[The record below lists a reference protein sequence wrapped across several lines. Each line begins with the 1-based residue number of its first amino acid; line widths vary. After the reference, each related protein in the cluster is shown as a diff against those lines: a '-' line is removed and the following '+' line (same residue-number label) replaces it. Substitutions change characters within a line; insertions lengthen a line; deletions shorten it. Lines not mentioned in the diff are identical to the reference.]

1 MATLTVNGAQVRV
14 RLMDVDLSKLRL
26 DPENPRLHSFYLTHE
41 LPAEP
46 TQPQLAAVLESLPE
60 FQSLLDSIAR
70 NNGCFHP
77 PLVTMDMRVLEGNRR
92 VAALR
97 RLRIEHPQTGR
108 WQHVSVQQI
117 NQRINSSQEK
127 SIRAKYHLEGML
139 AWDSL
144 SQLTEYL
151 ALAERE
157 GEDCVASLLGRF
169 RSHIEP
175 LLVAGRCVRLFSQ
188 TYPQLHSQELL
199 WVLVGLCGVKQLDP
213 EVTFSRATRCI
224 YTEKD
229 DARPTNQPFSLTNIM
244 RWLAEGRFTKP
255 YQDQERPYSVRPT
268 QVPTLFR
275 RLRLAGEEAMAAF
288 LEPDGSLAKALALMQ
303 TGPQTSYRQQRLAL
317 NQTQKYMELL
327 NRLKP
332 IHKEESPDLHR
343 EALACY
349 HRLEQLLELR
359 RKERYRVHKR
369 GH

>member
-1 MATLTVNGAQVRV
+1 MATLTVNGTQVRV

-46 TQPQLAAVLESLPE
+46 SQLQLAAVLESLPE
-60 FQSLLDSIAR
+60 FQSLLDAIAR

-77 PLVTMDMRVLEGNRR
+77 PLVTQDMRVLEGNRR

-97 RLRIEHPQTGR
+97 RLRSEHPQNGH
-108 WQHVSVQQI
+108 WQKVTVQQI
-117 NQRINSSQEK
+117 NQRITGSQEK
-127 SIRAKYHLEGML
+127 AIRAKYHLEGML

-157 GEDCVASLLGRF
+157 GEDCVATMLGRF

-199 WVLVGLCGVKQLDP
+199 WVLVGLCGVKQLEP

-224 YTEKD
+224 YTDKD
-229 DARPTNQPFSLTNIM
+229 DARPTNQPFSLANIM
-244 RWLAEGRFTKP
+244 RWLTEGRFTKA
-255 YQDQERPYSVRPT
+255 YQEGERQFSVRPT
-268 QVPTLFR
+268 QAPQLFR
-275 RLRLAGEEAMAAF
+275 RVRLAGEEVMAAF

-303 TGPQTSYRQQRLAL
+303 EGAQTNYRQQRQAL

-327 NRLKP
+327 NQLRS
-332 IHKEESPDLHR
+332 IRKEESPDLHR

-349 HRLEQLLELR
+349 HRLEQLLELK
-359 RKERYRVHKR
+359 RKERHRVHASR
-369 GH
+369 H